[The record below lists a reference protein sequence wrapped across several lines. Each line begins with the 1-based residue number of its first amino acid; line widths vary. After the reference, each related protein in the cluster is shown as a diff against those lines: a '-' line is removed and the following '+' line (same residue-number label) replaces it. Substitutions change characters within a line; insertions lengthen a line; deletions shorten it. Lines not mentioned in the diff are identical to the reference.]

1 MYYENNKTEF
11 LKKNKLAMASL
22 LIFIV
27 VYLFVFIMN
36 LSNIMDF
43 GESYDEAVNLTSYAD
58 TNVFLFYNDILCQ
71 NIQRIDLVP
80 MFIMLDLYNNRWVV
94 LYFPV

>member
-1 MYYENNKTEF
+1 MQKTEF

-22 LIFIV
+22 LIFIG

-36 LSNIMDF
+36 LSNIMNFD
-43 GESYDEAVNLTSYAD
+43 ESYDEAVNLTSYAD

-71 NIQRIDLVP
+71 NIQDFFHLQYRKAL
-80 MFIMLDLYNNRWVV
+80 
-94 LYFPV
+94 

>member
-1 MYYENNKTEF
+1 MQKTEF
-11 LKKNKLAMASL
+11 LKKNKLVMASL

-43 GESYDEAVNLTSYAD
+43 V
-58 TNVFLFYNDILCQ
+58 
-71 NIQRIDLVP
+71 QRSTIG
-80 MFIMLDLYNNRWVV
+80 M
-94 LYFPV
+94 